1 MPLPGNFIAAS
12 ILLAGFTGGAVC
24 SAAAVYILT
33 KPERVNRLTDCAE
46 KMSKSCKKLLDSR
59 SNLGAQD

>member
-1 MPLPGNFIAAS
+1 VPLPGNFIAAS

-24 SAAAVYILT
+24 SAAAVYMFT